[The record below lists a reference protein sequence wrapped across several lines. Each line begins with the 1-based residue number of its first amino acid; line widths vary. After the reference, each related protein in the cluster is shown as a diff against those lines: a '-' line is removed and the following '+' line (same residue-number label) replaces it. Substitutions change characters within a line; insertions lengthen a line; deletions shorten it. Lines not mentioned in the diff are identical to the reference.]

1 MIGLILCSLIFR
13 VPSSMFI
20 IVVIVLHHSRLI
32 WGIWC
37 CQCLF
42 SLLFACTCLMTR
54 CLSF

>member
-1 MIGLILCSLIFR
+1 MIGLILCSLIIR

-20 IVVIVLHHSRLI
+20 IVVKVLHHSRLI

-42 SLLFACTCLMTR
+42 SLLFACNT
-54 CLSF
+54 